1 MHAKAYRTRCCHLT
15 FLQVAHIS
23 PLLHVLVS
31 WSLPLPVGA
40 QYLLQAKVCCRL
52 LRPLGHVDAAA
63 ALQREMQARVC
74 LFANLLIRPD
84 IRICLSCLDV
94 TRRWRLQC
102 WIRRAAAL
110 LLKAAAA
117 AASGELLPCRACAF
131 LAACRRKPPYSFFQ
145 MIAGSLIVLPPA
157 AGLLRLLDAGA
168 GKPHAR
174 VRSSSHVRINAP
186 FRIGDGMH
194 VHVLARRWLLQ
205 AFAACCRAASRGN
218 LVWRACK
225 QVHLLVVGCAACWC
239 CRAAAACLLLHLHH
253 HCVHHQHVCII
264 IVIIN
269 S

>member
-1 MHAKAYRTRCCHLT
+1 M
-15 FLQVAHIS
+15 FV
-23 PLLHVLVS
+23 
-31 WSLPLPVGA
+31 
-40 QYLLQAKVCCRL
+40 
-52 LRPLGHVDAAA
+52 
-63 ALQREMQARVC
+63 
-74 LFANLLIRPD
+74 ANLFIRSTAFV
-84 IRICLSCLDV
+84 RFSCLDV
-94 TRRWRLQC
+94 ARRWRSV
-102 WIRRAAAL
+102 RRAAAL

-205 AFAACCRAASRGN
+205 AFAACCRAASRGMVVVRTCKRI
-218 LVWRACK
+218 LFVSLKCVLLACDC
-225 QVHLLVVGCAACWC
+225 VLCGN
-239 CRAAAACLLLHLHH
+239 RLLHCHCNCDQHLNHH
-253 HCVHHQHVCII
+253 HH
-264 IVIIN
+264 
-269 S
+269 